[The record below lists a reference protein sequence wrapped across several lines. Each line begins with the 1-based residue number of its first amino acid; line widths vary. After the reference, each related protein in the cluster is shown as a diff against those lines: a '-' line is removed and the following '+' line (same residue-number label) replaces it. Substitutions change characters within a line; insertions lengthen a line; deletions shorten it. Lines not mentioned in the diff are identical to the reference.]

1 MICVMPRFLLL
12 AAVLALAIAVL
23 ATSGSAAPDR
33 SPMWSFCDGHLVEI
47 PDVRPCPD
55 GSLRIVR

>member
-1 MICVMPRFLLL
+1 MQRFLLL
-12 AAVLALAIAVL
+12 AAVLALAIALL

-33 SPMWSFCDGHLVEI
+33 SPMFSFCDGQLVEI

-55 GSLRIVR
+55 GSLRVIR